1 MNSPYLNNVIDMTKL
16 QYVFAENIQR
26 FYAHKSLSKY
36 YRDIVDAHDEE
47 EDLEEL
53 AEQAEHEQLDLG
65 DGEVGLS
72 GLDKEIDLFRDIMG
86 DDNDLNI

>member
-1 MNSPYLNNVIDMTKL
+1 MTTL

-36 YRDIVDAHDEE
+36 YRDLVDAHEEE

-53 AEQAEHEQLDLG
+53 AEQ
-65 DGEVGLS
+65 V
-72 GLDKEIDLFRDIMG
+72 
-86 DDNDLNI
+86 